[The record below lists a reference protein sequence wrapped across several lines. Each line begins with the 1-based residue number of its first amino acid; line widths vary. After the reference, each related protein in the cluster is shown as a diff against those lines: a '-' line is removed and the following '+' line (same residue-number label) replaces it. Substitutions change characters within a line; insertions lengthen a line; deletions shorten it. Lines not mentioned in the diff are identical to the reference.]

1 MDWHRRD
8 FVKSTGVAVAAA
20 MAQGVLP
27 VTGRASPAYEVYA
40 AKYAGPATSKL
51 AFLYFNQ
58 GWDQDIDRYYYVW
71 ALKGSGE
78 VIVVDTGAG
87 VSMAGQRKLT
97 GYVNPVDVLKRIGV
111 DGSNVTKVVI
121 THLHWDHVGGMEMFP
136 TAFPKATFYVQKKE
150 YDFWIR
156 HPVAKR
162 PFMRTFVDD
171 IGNRG
176 LTDLEGTNRLVL
188 AQGDLTIGPGLD
200 ILYAPGHT
208 VALQSLGVETAK
220 GRAVVASDCGH
231 LARNFK
237 EDHPS
242 SLITDLVGWLETY
255 DKLRGWASSVDLL
268 FPGHDAGMLRNYPMV
283 AEDITRLV

>member
-1 MDWHRRD
+1 VDWNRRE
-8 FVKSTGVAVAAA
+8 FVTSAGAAIAAA
-20 MAQGVLP
+20 MAPGARPGSV
-27 VTGRASPAYEVYA
+27 GAAPAYEVYA
-40 AKYAGPATSKL
+40 AKYAGPVTSKL
-51 AFLYFNQ
+51 AFLYFNE

-71 ALKGSGE
+71 ALKGNGE
-78 VIVVDTGAG
+78 VVVVDTGAG
-87 VSMAGQRKLT
+87 VSMAGQRKLK
-97 GYVNPVDVLKRIGV
+97 GYVNPVDALKRIGV

-121 THLHWDHVGGMEMFP
+121 THMHWDHVGGMEMFP
-136 TAFPKATFYVQKKE
+136 AAFPQAKFYVQKKE
-150 YDFWIR
+150 YDFWIKP
-156 HPVAKR
+156 PVAKR

-171 IGNRG
+171 VGNRA

-188 AQGDLTIGPGLD
+188 VQGDLNIGPGLD

-220 GRAVVASDCGH
+220 GRAVVAADCGH

-255 DKLRGWASSVDLL
+255 DRLRGWASSVDLL

-283 AEDITRLV
+283 ADDITRLV